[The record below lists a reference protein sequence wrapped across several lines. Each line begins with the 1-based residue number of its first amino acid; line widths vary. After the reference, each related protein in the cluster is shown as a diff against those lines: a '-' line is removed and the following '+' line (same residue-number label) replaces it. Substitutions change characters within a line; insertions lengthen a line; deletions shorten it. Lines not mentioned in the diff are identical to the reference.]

1 MVKQR
6 DKLAPQFEPKSPF
19 ALVKEPKD
27 PGYLLALM
35 VAAQQMNVLGVL
47 DLVG

>member
-6 DKLAPQFEPKSPF
+6 DELAPQFESESPF

-27 PGYLLALM
+27 PRYLLALM
-35 VAAQQMNVLGVL
+35 VAAKQMYVLGVL